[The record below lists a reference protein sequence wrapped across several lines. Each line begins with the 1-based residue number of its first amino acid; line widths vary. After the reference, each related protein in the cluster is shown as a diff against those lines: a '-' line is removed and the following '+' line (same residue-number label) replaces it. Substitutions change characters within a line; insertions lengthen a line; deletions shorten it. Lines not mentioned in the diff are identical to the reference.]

1 MIDIEP
7 SSQSLSQLQLT
18 IEGILGTSAKSPSN
32 FVIEGNLM
40 AYTASG
46 GVVVCQLDLQNK
58 RIISQRFFCANTSG
72 LSNTSSTPSSA
83 NAYLNMAYAEVSN
96 QEVSGPTETLRDS
109 YGFPISA
116 EPMIIA
122 RNGINVNGDN
132 KNSPKGTDAIDLS
145 SPSKL
150 KERVRSINCLS
161 LSPNNMVLAI
171 GETGYQ
177 PRILLFSLAPD
188 LNNSPI
194 ALIYEHSFGINSI
207 TFSPDLKYFCSL
219 GLINDGFLNVWK
231 LGSNSVQL
239 QASNRC
245 SSIINQ
251 VIWHENFIITLGL
264 RLIKV
269 WRFVQDVPNENEKVL
284 QKPSVLKGKSV
295 LLGLLINSNFISGN
309 ILNNDELLLIAN
321 TDQLLMLKLTYDN
334 LKLVCLETPKFL
346 LRCLLVDYELGKVW
360 IGSDDFTIKSLDFS
374 ELTATVIPPSSQS
387 PMSKINT
394 MFGTTSLS
402 PTKYEFR
409 SNLSILKLSNFNTEN
424 LVYLSESEEII
435 IYSKTNLK
443 AEKSLVSSLMK
454 DLSGIKDTF
463 LNDLLVFSKNGSIKQ
478 VLDSEA
484 NEQDNLKTII
494 KFDLPSNELISNS
507 LTAVDSNGVHLIL
520 GDKYGNI
527 YISKPKTNGLYEVI
541 FQTKAHSSTIND
553 IVYFKIGNTEFF
565 SSISRD
571 RMIQVFYRADDED
584 SKWDIL
590 QTLPLHTGN
599 LLRVLYYDRRL
610 YVCSSDRTISV
621 HRFET
626 NGEGFKIYQ
635 DKVIS
640 MKNSPINMKI
650 ISDDLIISTND
661 RNMLIYSIK
670 ENLEYQ
676 RSIKLFN
683 DKTNESLLVE
693 NFTIYKNLIIVA
705 SSDKSIRV
713 FNYTLGKPLSVSWGH
728 LDAIISLILKPNT
741 NELISIS
748 MDGCLF
754 RWNLNES
761 STKKSIS
768 ASDSNPSTAIKFE
781 SIPLY
786 SKVTRKIIHTPTTS
800 GVNQISP
807 FKPLLARLNSDHS
820 GPQEIEAGETDTS
833 TSPTPT
839 SRLSNATLKRIEAKK
854 NAGEKTSPV
863 RSNSVR
869 SVKASPVVKNL
880 TKSNTSLL
888 PLKSSP
894 TRSYSSPNNKRI
906 IDLKGSPR
914 KPLNSTSMNILSSPV
929 KLNGNREAEFM
940 ERSIAHLAMIKS
952 QILKEAVSASNKEIL
967 KKEITEISNILEG
980 DNAQID
986 KENQV
991 VNGFVNLRID
1001 DNNKMHYEEKL
1012 LENYSEKLM
1021 QIFQEKIK
1029 DKDLNSKNGIFANL
1043 YSSKTYDNDV
1053 D

>member
-1 MIDIEP
+1 MEN
-7 SSQSLSQLQLT
+7 SSLSLPQQQLT
-18 IEGILGTSAKSPSN
+18 IESILGTSAKTPDN

-46 GVVVCQLDLQNK
+46 GVVVCQLDLQNN
-58 RIISQRFFCANTSG
+58 RIISQRFFCAN
-72 LSNTSSTPSSA
+72 SNGQNNNSSNPSSA
-83 NAYLNMAYAEVSN
+83 NAYLNMAYAEASN
-96 QEVSGPTETLRDS
+96 QEASSPTETVKDS
-109 YGFPISA
+109 YGFPISS
-116 EPMIIA
+116 EPVIIA
-122 RNGINVNGDN
+122 GNGINVNGDN
-132 KNSPKGTDAIDLS
+132 SPKGSDTIDLN

-161 LSPNNMVLAI
+161 LSPNNRVLAI

-188 LNNSPI
+188 SNNSPI

-207 TFSPDLKYFCSL
+207 TFSPDSKYFCSL

-231 LGSNSVQL
+231 LGNNSVHL

-269 WRFVQDVPNENEKVL
+269 WRFLQDTSNENEKVL

-295 LLGLLINSNFISGN
+295 LLGSLINSNFISGN
-309 ILNNDELLLIAN
+309 ILNSDELLLIAN
-321 TDQLLMLKLTYDN
+321 SNQLLLLKLTYDS
-334 LKLVCLETPKFL
+334 LKLICLETPKFML
-346 LRCLLVDYELGKVW
+346 KCLLVDYELGKVW
-360 IGSDDFTIKSLDFS
+360 VGSDDYTIKSLDFS
-374 ELTATVIPPSSQS
+374 DLNATVNPTSTQS

-402 PTKYEFR
+402 PTKKELK
-409 SNLSILKLSNFNTEN
+409 SNSSILKLSNFNTDN
-424 LVYLSESEEII
+424 LVYLSDSEEII
-435 IYSKTNLK
+435 IYSKKNLK
-443 AEKSLVSSLMK
+443 SEKSLVSSLMN

-463 LNDLLVFSKNGSIKQ
+463 SNDLLVFSKSGLIKQ
-478 VLDSEA
+478 VIDSETK
-484 NEQDNLKTII
+484 EEDNLRAVI

-507 LTAVDSNGVHLIL
+507 LTAVDSNGEHLIL

-527 YISKPKTNGLYEVI
+527 YITTNKINEPYEVI
-541 FQTKAHSSTIND
+541 YSTKAHSSTIND

-571 RMIQVFYRADDED
+571 RMIQVFFRPDDE
-584 SKWDIL
+584 SSRWDIL

-599 LLRVLYYDRRL
+599 LLRVLFYDRKL

-626 NGEGFKIYQ
+626 DRDEIKIYQ
-635 DKVIS
+635 DKIIS
-640 MKNSPINMKI
+640 IKNSPINMKI
-650 ISDDLIISTND
+650 IDNDLIISTND

-683 DKTNESLLVE
+683 EKTNESLLVE
-693 NFTIYKNLIIVA
+693 NFTIHKNLIIVA

-713 FNYTLGKPLSVSWGH
+713 FNYISGKPLSVSWGH
-728 LDAIISLILKPNT
+728 SDAILSLVLKLNT

-748 MDGCLF
+748 IDGCLF
-754 RWNLNES
+754 KWNFNES
-761 STKKSIS
+761 SKKKSTGASNLNIS
-768 ASDSNPSTAIKFE
+768 PDIKFD

-786 SKVTRKIIHTPTTS
+786 SKVTRKIIHTPATS
-800 GVNQISP
+800 GINSSSP
-807 FKPLLARLNSDHS
+807 FKPSLARSNSDHS
-820 GPQEIEAGETDTS
+820 SLQENETGDIDT
-833 TSPTPT
+833 TVSPTPP
-839 SRLSNATLKRIEAKK
+839 SRLSNATLKRLEAKK
-854 NAGEKTSPV
+854 KAGERISPV

-869 SVKASPVVKNL
+869 SIQASPVVKNL
-880 TKSNTSLL
+880 SKSNTSLS
-888 PLKSSP
+888 PLKSSS
-894 TRSYSSPNNKRI
+894 TRPNTSPSYKKT

-914 KPLNSTSMNILSSPV
+914 KPLSSTLMNTLASPV
-929 KLNGNREAEFM
+929 KLNGNNQSEFM

-952 QILKEAVSASNKEIL
+952 QILKETISNTNKEIL
-967 KKEITEISNILEG
+967 RKEINDISNLLEG

-991 VNGFVNLRID
+991 LNGFVNLKID
-1001 DNNKMHYEEKL
+1001 DNNRMHYEEKL
-1012 LENYSEKLM
+1012 LENYSDKLV
-1021 QIFQEKIK
+1021 QIFQDKMK
-1029 DKDLNSKNGIFANL
+1029 DKGLNDKNGIFTNL
-1043 YSSKTYDNDV
+1043 YSSKNYNNDV

>member
-1 MIDIEP
+1 MEN
-7 SSQSLSQLQLT
+7 SSLLLLQQHLT
-18 IEGILGTSAKSPSN
+18 IESILGTSAKTPDN

-46 GVVVCQLDLQNK
+46 GVVVCQLDLQNN
-58 RIISQRFFCANTSG
+58 RIISQRFFCAN
-72 LSNTSSTPSSA
+72 SNGQSNSSSNPTSA
-83 NAYLNMAYAEVSN
+83 NAYLNMAYAEASN
-96 QEVSGPTETLRDS
+96 QEVSSPKETVKDS
-109 YGFPISA
+109 YGFPTSS

-122 RNGINVNGDN
+122 GNSINVNGDN
-132 KNSPKGTDAIDLS
+132 KNSPKGADTIDLT

-161 LSPNNMVLAI
+161 LSPNNRVLAI

-207 TFSPDLKYFCSL
+207 TFSPDLKFFCSL

-231 LGSNSVQL
+231 LGNNSVHL

-269 WRFVQDVPNENEKVL
+269 WRFLQDASNENEKVL

-321 TDQLLMLKLTYDN
+321 SNQLLLLKLTYDS
-334 LKLVCLETPKFL
+334 LKLICLETPKFL
-346 LRCLLVDYELGKVW
+346 LKCLLVDYELGKVW
-360 IGSDDFTIKSLDFS
+360 IGSDDYSIKSLDFS
-374 ELTATVIPPSSQS
+374 DLNATVNPTSSQS

-402 PTKYEFR
+402 PIKKELK
-409 SNLSILKLSNFNTEN
+409 SNLSILKLSNFNTDN
-424 LVYLSESEEII
+424 LVYLSDSEEIV
-435 IYSKTNLK
+435 IYSKTHLK
-443 AEKSLVSSLMK
+443 SEKSLVSSLMN

-463 LNDLLVFSKNGSIKQ
+463 LNDLLVFSKGGLIKQ
-478 VLDSEA
+478 VIDSEK
-484 NEQDNLKTII
+484 NEEDNLRPII

-507 LTAVDSNGVHLIL
+507 LTAVDSNGEHLIL

-527 YISKPKTNGLYEVI
+527 YITKSKINEPYEVI
-541 FQTKAHSSTIND
+541 YLTKAHSSTIND

-571 RMIQVFYRADDED
+571 RMIQVFFRPDDE
-584 SKWDIL
+584 SSRWDIL

-599 LLRVLYYDRRL
+599 LLRVLYYDKKL

-626 NGEGFKIYQ
+626 DGDEVKIHQ
-635 DKVIS
+635 DKIIS
-640 MKNSPINMKI
+640 IKNSPINMKI
-650 ISDDLIISTND
+650 IDDDLIISTND

-683 DKTNESLLVE
+683 EKTNESLLVE
-693 NFTIYKNLIIVA
+693 NFTIHKNLIIVA

-713 FNYTLGKPLSVSWGH
+713 FNYILGKPLSVSWGH
-728 LDAIISLILKPNT
+728 LDAILSLVLKPNT

-748 MDGCLF
+748 IDGCLF
-754 RWNLNES
+754 KWNFNES
-761 STKKSIS
+761 SKKKSSGASNSNIS
-768 ASDSNPSTAIKFE
+768 PDIKFD

-786 SKVTRKIIHTPTTS
+786 SKVTRKIIHTPATS
-800 GVNQISP
+800 GINSSSP
-807 FKPLLARLNSDHS
+807 FKPLLAISNSDHS
-820 GPQEIEAGETDTS
+820 SPQENETGDIDT
-833 TSPTPT
+833 TVSPTPP

-854 NAGEKTSPV
+854 KAGERISPV

-869 SVKASPVVKNL
+869 SIQASPAVKNL
-880 TKSNTSLL
+880 SKSNTSLL
-888 PLKSSP
+888 PLKSSS
-894 TRSYSSPNNKRI
+894 TRPSTSPSNKKT

-914 KPLNSTSMNILSSPV
+914 KPLNSTLMNTLASPV
-929 KLNGNREAEFM
+929 KLNGNNQSEFM

-952 QILKEAVSASNKEIL
+952 QILKETISDTNKEIIR
-967 KKEITEISNILEG
+967 KEINDISNLLEG

-991 VNGFVNLRID
+991 LNGFVNLKID
-1001 DNNKMHYEEKL
+1001 DNNRMHYEEKL
-1012 LENYSEKLM
+1012 LENYSEKLV
-1021 QIFQEKIK
+1021 QIFQDKMK
-1029 DKDLNSKNGIFANL
+1029 DKDLNGKNGIFTNL
-1043 YSSKTYDNDV
+1043 YSSKNYNNDV

>member
-1 MIDIEP
+1 MENA
-7 SSQSLSQLQLT
+7 SLLLSQQQLT
-18 IEGILGTSAKSPSN
+18 IESILGTSAKTPDN

-46 GVVVCQLDLQNK
+46 GVVVCQLDLQKN
-58 RIISQRFFCANTSG
+58 RIISQRFFCAN
-72 LSNTSSTPSSA
+72 SNGQSNSNSNSSSA
-83 NAYLNMAYAEVSN
+83 NAYLNMAYAEASN
-96 QEVSGPTETLRDS
+96 QDGSSPSEVVKDS
-109 YGFPISA
+109 YGFPLSS

-122 RNGINVNGDN
+122 GNSINVNGDN
-132 KNSPKGTDAIDLS
+132 KNSPKGSDTIDLS

-150 KERVRSINCLS
+150 KEKVRSINCLS
-161 LSPNNMVLAI
+161 LSPNNRVLAI

-231 LGSNSVQL
+231 LGNNSVHL

-251 VIWHENFIITLGL
+251 VIWHENLIITLGL

-269 WRFVQDVPNENEKVL
+269 WRFHQDVSNENDKTL

-309 ILNNDELLLIAN
+309 ILNSDEMLLIAN
-321 TDQLLMLKLTYDN
+321 NNQLLLLKLTYDS
-334 LKLVCLETPKFL
+334 LKLICLDTPNFL
-346 LRCLLVDYELGKVW
+346 LNCLLVDYELGKVW
-360 IGSDDFTIKSLDFS
+360 IGSDNYSIRSLDFS
-374 ELTATVIPPSSQS
+374 DLNATVNPTSNQS
-387 PMSKINT
+387 PMNKINT

-402 PTKYEFR
+402 PIKKDLK
-409 SNLSILKLSNFNTEN
+409 SNLSILKLSNFNTDN
-424 LVYLSESEEII
+424 LVYLSDSEEIV
-435 IYSKTNLK
+435 IYSKKELK
-443 AEKSLVSSLMK
+443 CEKRLVSSLMN

-463 LNDLLVFSKNGSIKQ
+463 LNDLLVFSKSGLIKQ
-478 VLDSEA
+478 VIDPQT
-484 NEQDNLKTII
+484 NEEENLRTII

-507 LTAVDSNGVHLIL
+507 LTAVDSNGEHLIL

-527 YISKPKTNGLYEVI
+527 YITKNKTNEPYEVI
-541 FQTKAHSSTIND
+541 YLTKAHSSTIND

-571 RMIQVFYRADDED
+571 RMIQVFFRPSDES

-599 LLRVLYYDRRL
+599 LLRVLYYDKKL

-626 NGEGFKIYQ
+626 DGDQIKIYQ
-635 DKVIS
+635 DKIIS
-640 MKNSPINMKI
+640 IKSSPINMKI
-650 ISDDLIISTND
+650 IDDDLIISTND

-683 DKTNESLLVE
+683 EKTNESLLVE
-693 NFTIYKNLIIVA
+693 NFTINKNLIIVA

-713 FNYTLGKPLSVSWGH
+713 FNYTLGKPLSVTWGH
-728 LDAIISLILKPNT
+728 LDVILSLVLKPNT
-741 NELISIS
+741 TELVSISI
-748 MDGCLF
+748 DGCLF
-754 RWNLNES
+754 KWNFNES
-761 STKKSIS
+761 CNKKPTG
-768 ASDSNPSTAIKFE
+768 ASNSNTSSDIKFDA
-781 SIPLY
+781 IPLY
-786 SKVTRKIIHTPTTS
+786 SKVTRKIIHTPATS
-800 GVNQISP
+800 GVNSGSP
-807 FKPLLARLNSDHS
+807 FKQLLARSNSDHS
-820 GPQEIEAGETDTS
+820 IPQEHETGDVDT
-833 TSPTPT
+833 TVSPTPP

-854 NAGEKTSPV
+854 KAGEKISPV
-863 RSNSVR
+863 RSNSI
-869 SVKASPVVKNL
+869 KPLQTSPVKNL
-880 TKSNTSLL
+880 SKSNTSLL
-888 PLKSSP
+888 PLKSS
-894 TRSYSSPNNKRI
+894 SPRPNVSPSNKKT

-914 KPLNSTSMNILSSPV
+914 RPLNSTLMNSLASPV
-929 KLNGNREAEFM
+929 KLNGNNQSEFM
-940 ERSIAHLAMIKS
+940 ERSIAHVSMIKS
-952 QILKEAVSASNKEIL
+952 QILNETISNTNKEIL
-967 KKEITEISNILEG
+967 RKEINDISNLLEG
-980 DNAQID
+980 DNGQVD
-986 KENQV
+986 KENKV
-991 VNGFVNLRID
+991 LNGFVNLKID
-1001 DNNKMHYEEKL
+1001 DNNRMHYEEKL
-1012 LENYSEKLM
+1012 LENYSDKLV
-1021 QIFQEKIK
+1021 QIFQNKMENEH
-1029 DKDLNSKNGIFANL
+1029 LNAKNGIFANL
-1043 YSSKTYDNDV
+1043 YSSKNYNNDV

>member
-1 MIDIEP
+1 MEN
-7 SSQSLSQLQLT
+7 SSLLLPQQQLT
-18 IEGILGTSAKSPSN
+18 IESILGTSAKTPDN

-46 GVVVCQLDLQNK
+46 GVVVCQLDLQNN
-58 RIISQRFFCANTSG
+58 RIISQRFFCAN
-72 LSNTSSTPSSA
+72 SNGQNNNSSNPSSA
-83 NAYLNMAYAEVSN
+83 NAYLNMAYAEASN
-96 QEVSGPTETLRDS
+96 QEASSPTETVKDS
-109 YGFPISA
+109 YGFPISS
-116 EPMIIA
+116 EPVIIA
-122 RNGINVNGDN
+122 GNGINVNGDN
-132 KNSPKGTDAIDLS
+132 SPKGSDTIDLN

-161 LSPNNMVLAI
+161 LSPNNRVLAI

-231 LGSNSVQL
+231 LGNNSVHL

-269 WRFVQDVPNENEKVL
+269 WRFLQDTSNENEKVL

-309 ILNNDELLLIAN
+309 ILNSDELLLIAN
-321 TDQLLMLKLTYDN
+321 SNQLLLLKLTYDS
-334 LKLVCLETPKFL
+334 LKLICLETPKFML
-346 LRCLLVDYELGKVW
+346 KCLLVDYELGKVW
-360 IGSDDFTIKSLDFS
+360 VGSDDYTIKSLDFS
-374 ELTATVIPPSSQS
+374 DLNATVNPTSSQS

-402 PTKYEFR
+402 PTKKELK
-409 SNLSILKLSNFNTEN
+409 SNLSILKLSNFNTDN
-424 LVYLSESEEII
+424 LVYLSDSEEII
-435 IYSKTNLK
+435 IYSKKNLK
-443 AEKSLVSSLMK
+443 SEKSLVSSLMN

-463 LNDLLVFSKNGSIKQ
+463 LNDLLVFSKSGLIKQ
-478 VLDSEA
+478 VIDSETK
-484 NEQDNLKTII
+484 EEDNLRAVI

-507 LTAVDSNGVHLIL
+507 LTAVDSNGEHLIL

-527 YISKPKTNGLYEVI
+527 YITTNKINEPYEVI
-541 FQTKAHSSTIND
+541 YLTKAHSSTIND

-571 RMIQVFYRADDED
+571 RMIQVFFRPDDE
-584 SKWDIL
+584 SSRWDIL

-599 LLRVLYYDRRL
+599 LLRVLFYDRKL

-626 NGEGFKIYQ
+626 DRDEIKIYQ
-635 DKVIS
+635 DKIIS
-640 MKNSPINMKI
+640 IKNSPINMKI
-650 ISDDLIISTND
+650 IDNDLIISTND

-683 DKTNESLLVE
+683 EKTNESLLVE
-693 NFTIYKNLIIVA
+693 NFTIHKNLIIVA

-713 FNYTLGKPLSVSWGH
+713 FNYILGKPLSVSWGH
-728 LDAIISLILKPNT
+728 LDAILSLVLKLNT

-748 MDGCLF
+748 IDGCLF
-754 RWNLNES
+754 KWNFNES
-761 STKKSIS
+761 SKKKSTGASNLNIS
-768 ASDSNPSTAIKFE
+768 PDIKFD

-786 SKVTRKIIHTPTTS
+786 SKVTRKIIHTPATS
-800 GVNQISP
+800 GINSSSP
-807 FKPLLARLNSDHS
+807 FKPLLARSNSDHS
-820 GPQEIEAGETDTS
+820 SLQENETGHIDT
-833 TSPTPT
+833 TVSPTPP
-839 SRLSNATLKRIEAKK
+839 SRLSNATLKRLEAKK
-854 NAGEKTSPV
+854 KAGERISPV

-869 SVKASPVVKNL
+869 SIQASPVVKNL
-880 TKSNTSLL
+880 SKSNTSLL
-888 PLKSSP
+888 PLKSSS
-894 TRSYSSPNNKRI
+894 TRPNTSPSYKKT

-914 KPLNSTSMNILSSPV
+914 KPLSSTLMNTLASPV
-929 KLNGNREAEFM
+929 KLNGNNQSEFM

-952 QILKEAVSASNKEIL
+952 QILKETISNTNKEIL
-967 KKEITEISNILEG
+967 RKEINDISNLLEG

-991 VNGFVNLRID
+991 LNGFVNLKID
-1001 DNNKMHYEEKL
+1001 DNNRMHYEEKL
-1012 LENYSEKLM
+1012 LENYSDKLV
-1021 QIFQEKIK
+1021 QIFQDKMK
-1029 DKDLNSKNGIFANL
+1029 DKGLNDKNGIFTNL
-1043 YSSKTYDNDV
+1043 YSSKNYNNDV